1 MASDAVLG
9 PVPANLAHG
18 SQAPKPI
25 TAHTASGNSL
35 PPGGNGP
42 TPPVENRTPLSK
54 EARAASAQAARVASQ
69 PPVKPAT
76 TTSQA
81 ELPALVGQ
89 LNKYLNDSGRP
100 TQFRVDP
107 ASSGKTIQEINP
119 APGEVI
125 GEFSAIQ
132 FPELAKSL
140 GVSGVLVD
148 SLA

>member
-1 MASDAVLG
+1 MATDAVPG
-9 PVPANLAHG
+9 PIPVHLVQG
-18 SQAPKPI
+18 SQATKPI
-25 TAHTASGNSL
+25 TVQVTSGNSL

-42 TPPVENRTPLSK
+42 PPLVNNTISFPK
-54 EARAASAQAARVASQ
+54 EPGAASAQAGNVTSKT
-69 PPVKPAT
+69 PVRPAT

-100 TQFRVDP
+100 NQFRVDP
-107 ASSGKTIQEINP
+107 ASRGQTIQEINP
-119 APGEVI
+119 TTGEVI
-125 GEFSAIQ
+125 GEFSAIE

-140 GVSGVLVD
+140 GISGVLVD

>member
-1 MASDAVLG
+1 MASDAVPG
-9 PVPANLAHG
+9 PVPVHLVQG

-25 TAHTASGNSL
+25 TVQAPSGNSL

-42 TPPVENRTPLSK
+42 TPLVNNTISLSK
-54 EARAASAQAARVASQ
+54 ETGASAQAGNVAPKS
-69 PPVKPAT
+69 PVRPAT

-81 ELPALVGQ
+81 ALPALVGQ

-100 TQFRVDP
+100 NQFRVDP
-107 ASSGKTIQEINP
+107 ASRGQTIQEINP
-119 APGEVI
+119 ATGEVI
-125 GEFSAIQ
+125 GEFSAIE

-140 GVSGVLVD
+140 GISGVLVD

>member
-1 MASDAVLG
+1 MASDAVPG
-9 PVPANLAHG
+9 PV
-18 SQAPKPI
+18 APKPI
-25 TAHTASGNSL
+25 TVQANSGNSL

-42 TPPVENRTPLSK
+42 PPLVDNRISISK
-54 EARAASAQAARVASQ
+54 ETGAAAAQASGAASKA
-69 PPVKPAT
+69 PVRRAT

-81 ELPALVGQ
+81 ALPALVGQ

-100 TQFRVDP
+100 NQFRVDP
-107 ASSGKTIQEINP
+107 ASRGQTIQEINP
-119 APGEVI
+119 ATGEVI
-125 GEFSAIQ
+125 GEFSAIE

>member
-1 MASDAVLG
+1 MASDAVPG
-9 PVPANLAHG
+9 PVPANLVHT
-18 SQAPKPI
+18 SQAPKPA
-25 TAHTASGNSL
+25 TVPTSGNSL
-35 PPGGNGP
+35 PPSGNGP
-42 TPPVENRTPLSK
+42 TPLVDNRISISK
-54 EARAASAQAARVASQ
+54 QTGAVSAQAASAAPK
-69 PPVKPAT
+69 PPVRPAT

-81 ELPALVGQ
+81 ALPALVGQ

-100 TQFRVDP
+100 NQFRVDP

-119 APGEVI
+119 ATGEVI
-125 GEFSAIQ
+125 GEFSAIE

>member
-1 MASDAVLG
+1 MASDAVPG
-9 PVPANLAHG
+9 PVPVHLVQG

-25 TAHTASGNSL
+25 TVQVTSGNSL
-35 PPGGNGP
+35 PPSGNS
-42 TPPVENRTPLSK
+42 PPPLVDNTISLSK
-54 EARAASAQAARVASQ
+54 QTAASAPASGVAPRPS
-69 PPVKPAT
+69 VRPAT

-81 ELPALVGQ
+81 ALPALVGQ

-100 TQFRVDP
+100 NQFRVDP
-107 ASSGKTIQEINP
+107 ASRGQTIQEINP
-119 APGEVI
+119 ATGAVI
-125 GEFSAIQ
+125 GEFSAIE